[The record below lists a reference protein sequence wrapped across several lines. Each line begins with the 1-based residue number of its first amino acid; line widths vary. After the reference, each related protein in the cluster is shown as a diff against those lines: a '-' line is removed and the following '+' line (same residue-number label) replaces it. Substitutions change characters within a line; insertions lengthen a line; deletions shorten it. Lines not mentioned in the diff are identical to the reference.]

1 MKKFITTLAAAL
13 VIGSAASAA
22 TFVEVFRIDGERY
35 MIKVPATNV
44 LQQVVDTH
52 AIPTAGGTYSTLV
65 ADTHAIPTAGGTY
78 DVGSSTTVA
87 NADTHAIPT
96 AGGTYDVGSSTTVA
110 NYNWEALPDSEH
122 LTIDADP
129 FAEEI
134 VGGLGPQLPYDPMRG
149 VDYGFVQAL
158 KQLAE
163 ETVADYNWDAMPT
176 SERITSVT
184 VANYNW
190 EALPASERVPT
201 SANVVYNWDAIPANE
216 HFVADADLFTEEIV
230 GGLGPQLP
238 YDPMRGVDY
247 GFVQA
252 LLQQNVDPFSEEVV
266 GGLGPQI
273 NFVASN

>member
-1 MKKFITTLAAAL
+1 MKKFITALAAAL

-22 TFVEVFRIDGERY
+22 TFVEVFRIDQERY
-35 MIKVPATNV
+35 MIKVPATDV

-52 AIPTAGGTYSTLV
+52 AIPTAGGTYNV
-65 ADTHAIPTAGGTY
+65 E
-78 DVGSSTTVA
+78 
-87 NADTHAIPT
+87 
-96 AGGTYDVGSSTTVA
+96 SSTTVA

-163 ETVADYNWDAMPT
+163 ETVADYNWDAIPT

-190 EALPASERVPT
+190 EALPAAERVPT
-201 SANVVYNWDAIPANE
+201 SAMVVYNFDVLPAAE
-216 HFVADADLFTEEIV
+216 RTDVETFSVA
-230 GGLGPQLP
+230 G
-238 YDPMRGVDY
+238 
-247 GFVQA
+247 
-252 LLQQNVDPFSEEVV
+252 N
-266 GGLGPQI
+266 
-273 NFVASN
+273 